1 MAPPYLEPHHIKT
14 VADGGADQP
23 KSVGAVCPT
32 CHRLIHHGEGGAKL
46 NAELEQYVF
55 EIEKAQGVATV
66 VQGRQFEFPN
76 N

>member
-1 MAPPYLEPHHIKT
+1 MARPIWMPHHIKR
-14 VADGGADQP
+14 VADGGPDHP

-55 EIEKAQGVATV
+55 EIEKAQDLEGTP
-66 VQGRQFEFPN
+66 E
-76 N
+76 